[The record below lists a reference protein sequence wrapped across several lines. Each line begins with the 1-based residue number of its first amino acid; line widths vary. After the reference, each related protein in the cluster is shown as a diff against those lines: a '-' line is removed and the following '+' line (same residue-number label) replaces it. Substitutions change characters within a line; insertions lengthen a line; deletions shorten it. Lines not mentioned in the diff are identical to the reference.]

1 MFYDVFCIFLLKV
14 LVKMQYLKDIFYL
27 FYPNLCVNC
36 DVNLLESEKY
46 LCTFCSNEIPIIENN
61 AYVNSTLL
69 APFYGKVLINNVR
82 CFMYYQKH
90 GIAKKII
97 HELKYK
103 NQPEIGEFIA
113 NWFGSQLKESAI
125 FKDVDYIV
133 PVPLHKKKLK
143 KRGYN
148 QLTKFGKTLS
158 SILNIE
164 YEEQILIKSSIAK
177 TQTFKH
183 RFERFSDSKT
193 KFKLTD
199 FKVFENKHILLI
211 DDVIT
216 TGATLVACCNELL
229 KVKNI
234 TISIA
239 TIAYTKKG

>member
-1 MFYDVFCIFLLKV
+1 
-14 LVKMQYLKDIFYL
+14 MQYLKDIFYL

-36 DVNLLESEKY
+36 LVNLLQSEKY
-46 LCTFCSNEIPIIENN
+46 LCVACSNDLPIIDDNEH
-61 AYVNSTLL
+61 VNVTLL
-69 APFYGKVLINNVR
+69 ATFYGKVLINKVR

-90 GIAKKII
+90 GVVQKII

-103 NQPEIGEFIA
+103 NQPEIGVFIA
-113 NWFGSQLKESAI
+113 NWFGHQLNEQGV

-133 PVPLHKKKLK
+133 PVPLHKNKLK
-143 KRGYN
+143 QRGYN
-148 QLTKFGKTLS
+148 QLTKFGETLS
-158 SILNIE
+158 AILNIE
-164 YEEQILIKSSIAK
+164 YKTGILVKSSIAK

-183 RFERFSDSKT
+183 RFERFSDTKT

-216 TGATLVACCNELL
+216 TGATLVSCSKELL
-229 KVKNI
+229 KSQNI

-239 TIAYTKKG
+239 TMAYTKKG

>member
-1 MFYDVFCIFLLKV
+1 
-14 LVKMQYLKDIFYL
+14 MQYLKDIFYL

-36 DVNLLESEKY
+36 NVNLLQSEKH
-46 LCTFCSNEIPIIENN
+46 LCISCSNELPIIKDN
-61 AYVNSTLL
+61 AHVNVTLL
-69 APFYGKVLINNVR
+69 AVFYGKVIVKNVR

-90 GIAKKII
+90 GITQKII

-103 NQPEIGEFIA
+103 NQPEIGAFIA
-113 NWFGSQLKESAI
+113 NWFGNQLKESGV
-125 FKDVDYIV
+125 FKNVDYIL

-158 SILNIE
+158 DILNIE
-164 YEEQILIKSSIAK
+164 YKEEILIKSSIAK

-239 TIAYTKKG
+239 TMAYTKKG

>member
-1 MFYDVFCIFLLKV
+1 M
-14 LVKMQYLKDIFYL
+14 
-27 FYPNLCVNC
+27 
-36 DVNLLESEKY
+36 
-46 LCTFCSNEIPIIENN
+46 
-61 AYVNSTLL
+61 
-69 APFYGKVLINNVR
+69 
-82 CFMYYQKH
+82 
-90 GIAKKII
+90 
-97 HELKYK
+97 
-103 NQPEIGEFIA
+103 
-113 NWFGSQLKESAI
+113 
-125 FKDVDYIV
+125 
-133 PVPLHKKKLK
+133 
-143 KRGYN
+143 
-148 QLTKFGKTLS
+148 
-158 SILNIE
+158 
-164 YEEQILIKSSIAK
+164 KSSIAK